1 MTVQP
6 EKKTYVEGD
15 CSICFGEKASHRA
28 FLKHSGRVVRSLLI
42 GEKCLSNDGV
52 IQFYRAD
59 GWKLERIS

>member
-6 EKKTYVEGD
+6 KKKSHIEGD

-28 FLKHSGRVVRSLLI
+28 VLKHSGRVVKSLLI

-52 IQFYRAD
+52 MRFYMAD
-59 GWKLERIS
+59 GWEMTWL